1 MPSRIDARPA
11 EPFADVKARAAEAVE
26 AAREEI
32 LDLSHRIHANPEP
45 AFEEHR
51 AAAWVADVLAGHGF
65 AVERPAGRLE
75 TAVRGAPRRGPR
87 DGRAADR
94 RPRRVR
100 RAARPR
106 ARLRAQHDG
115 GIGRGRGDRARR
127 RPVDAF
133 AGEIVFLGHPG
144 GGAGERQAVHDRG
157 RAVRGA
163 RRRPAVPPLRPQ
175 PRRTATRSR
184 RRTCRSCSTGS
195 SRTRR
200 PSRGRAATRS
210 TR

>member
-75 TAVRGAPRRGPR
+75 TAI
-87 DGRAADR
+87 
-94 RPRRVR
+94 
-100 RAARPR
+100 R
-106 ARLRAQHDG
+106 ARLAGGLGTDG
-115 GIGRGRGDRARR
+115 PRIGVLAEYDPTWPAL
-127 RPVDAF
+127 VWT
-133 AGEIVFLGHPG
+133 HPD
-144 GGAGERQAVHDRG
+144 VS
-157 RAVRGA
+157 V
-163 RRRPAVPPLRPQ
+163 
-175 PRRTATRSR
+175 
-184 RRTCRSCSTGS
+184 
-195 SRTRR
+195 
-200 PSRGRAATRS
+200 
-210 TR
+210 